1 MKTLFLTGRI
11 LFGGYFLYGGIHHFA
26 QLSTLSR
33 YAASKHVPAPKL
45 AVGGS
50 GMLLFLG
57 GLSILLGT
65 WPHIGALLIAVF
77 LVGVSPAM
85 HNFWAITE
93 PNQRMAE
100 TINFSK
106 NMALLGAALM
116 LMMISQ
122 PWVLSLG
129 H

>member
-1 MKTLFLTGRI
+1 MKMLFLIGRI
-11 LFGGYFLYGGIHHFA
+11 LFGGYFLYSGIHHFS
-26 QLSTLSR
+26 QLSMLSG
-33 YAASKHVPAPKL
+33 YAASKNVPAPKL
-45 AVGGS
+45 AVAGS
-50 GMLLFLG
+50 GLLVFLG

-65 WPHIGALLIAVF
+65 WPHIGAVLIAVF

-85 HNFWAITE
+85 HNFWTITE

-106 NMALLGAALM
+106 NVALLGAALM
-116 LMMISQ
+116 LMIISE

>member
-1 MKTLFLTGRI
+1 MKMLFLIGRI
-11 LFGGYFLYGGIHHFA
+11 LFGGYFLYSGIHHFS
-26 QLSTLSR
+26 QLSMLSG
-33 YAASKHVPAPKL
+33 YAASKNVPAPRL
-45 AVGGS
+45 AVAGS
-50 GMLLFLG
+50 GLLVFLG

-65 WPHIGALLIAVF
+65 WPHIGAVLIAIF

-85 HNFWAITE
+85 HNFWTITE

-100 TINFSK
+100 MINFSK

-116 LMMISQ
+116 LLIISE